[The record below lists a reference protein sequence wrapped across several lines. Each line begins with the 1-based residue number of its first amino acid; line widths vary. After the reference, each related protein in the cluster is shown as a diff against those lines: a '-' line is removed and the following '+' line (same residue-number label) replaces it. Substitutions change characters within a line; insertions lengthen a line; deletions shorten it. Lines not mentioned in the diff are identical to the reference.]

1 MRTVDPEKV
10 AKQQREIV
18 LAAIR
23 TFSRLGLERSSTD
36 DICQE
41 AGVSPGRLYYY
52 FKSKD
57 ALLDEVTRYFY
68 GSALSASAA
77 YFREES
83 LASAIHDAFRT
94 TQSYLRQI
102 GVSNGLVLE
111 MLASAERN
119 SKLRDQFRDGQER
132 WMKIIEAAI
141 HDQKHRGI
149 LRPETD
155 AKSLALAIASVVTG
169 AQALSVVSDRFSDD
183 KIKGILS
190 MLVEPWLTATA
201 QPKKGARARRRVAAA
216 GP

>member
-52 FKSKD
+52 FKSKE
-57 ALLDEVTRYFY
+57 ALLDEVTRYLY
-68 GSALSASAA
+68 GSALSASAP

-83 LASAIHDAFRT
+83 LVSAIFSTLRM
-94 TQSYLRQI
+94 TQSYLGQI
-102 GVSNGLVLE
+102 GASNGLVFE
-111 MLASAERN
+111 MLAATQRN
-119 SKLRDQFRDGQER
+119 SKLRDQFKDGQER
-132 WMKIIEAAI
+132 WMKLIEAAI
-141 HDQKHRGI
+141 HDQKQRGV

-155 AKSLALAIASVVTG
+155 AKTLLLAIGTVVTG

-183 KIKGILS
+183 KIKGILT
-190 MLVEPWLTATA
+190 MLVEPWLTSTA
-201 QPKKGARARRRVAAA
+201 RPKKAAEGRRRVAAA
-216 GP
+216 RP